1 MTTAAGTDDVAGG
14 RDGLAGGT
22 GRATGVAGG
31 PGGSRTQ
38 RVAAV
43 LLVVTAV
50 IAVPPVVAWGM
61 LRSGSEWLAMWATTT
76 RTPLTLVVGVLLLS
90 APAATLALIA
100 AAVGAWRGL
109 RWAAAVGWCALLAV
123 AVVLVGPLSNVS
135 LVSWLPGGRV
145 VGLALALGA
154 AILLLPLSRHGQ
166 PGQAGLLGWF
176 GTGFLGC
183 VGILAALGVVA
194 GGLPGQPWPGLSS
207 QLRLGSGTPAPFDA
221 PMEAQN
227 PDMAQFPYSAIH
239 NDASQTDLYPS
250 PLNVSPATAEVR
262 SFAAG
267 GGCASLAWDSAG
279 NLAAVCVSDSV
290 TAYVLDPESLT
301 VLARYRISDR
311 PFTADFFTDFGGGG
325 YMYLNAADEIV
336 TPTLRR
342 TVLVLEQVRSDDG
355 LALRPR
361 VEYDLSSA
369 LLTQEQPTSALP
381 DSSGRIWFVGQLGTV
396 GYIEPE
402 TGAVVSRQWPGEDIE
417 NSFATGD
424 DNDVYVVSSAALRR
438 LSAGPEGV
446 QVQWEAQYDSGVRRK
461 PGQTSRASGTTPTLH
476 GDGWVSIAD
485 NGEPMHI
492 DVFRQADGTRLC
504 HLPVFGA
511 ESGATENSLVALG
524 DDLLVENN
532 YGYRLFGVIGGH
544 STEPGLARVNV
555 DAQVGCSIAWT
566 NPALRIPSVV
576 SKASAASGV
585 ALTYTKDRDVW
596 GVDRWWITAVG
607 LGDGEI
613 VWQRLAGVGP
623 ARNNHYAAIYISP
636 EGEVFVGTVMGILS
650 LKNPTSAVG
659 G

>member
-1 MTTAAGTDDVAGG
+1 MTEAGG
-14 RDGLAGGT
+14 LVSRSDRS
-22 GRATGVAGG
+22 RA
-31 PGGSRTQ
+31 R
-38 RVAAV
+38 RVAAA
-43 LLVVTAV
+43 LLVVTAL
-50 IAVPPVVAWGM
+50 IAVPPGVAWGM
-61 LRSGSEWLAMWATTT
+61 LRGGAEWLAMWATTT
-76 RTPLTLVVGVLLLS
+76 RTPLTLAVGVLLLS
-90 APAATLALIA
+90 APAVTLALIA

-135 LVSWLPGGRV
+135 LASRLPGGRL

-154 AILLLPLSRHGQ
+154 GVSLLPLWRQGQ
-166 PGQAGLLGWF
+166 LGQAGVLGWF
-176 GTGFLGC
+176 GAGFLGC

-207 QLRLGSGTPAPFDA
+207 QLRLGPGTPAPFEA
-221 PMEAQN
+221 PDQAQN
-227 PDMAQFPYSAIH
+227 LDMARFPYSAIH
-239 NDASQTDLYPS
+239 NDAGQTDLYPGS
-250 PLNVSPATAEVR
+250 LNVNPANAEVR

-267 GGCASLAWDSAG
+267 GGCASLAWDSVG
-279 NLAAVCVSDSV
+279 NLAAVCVADSV
-290 TAYVLDPESLT
+290 TAYVLDPDSLA

-342 TVLVLEQVRSDDG
+342 TVMVLEQVRSDDG

-361 VEYDLSSA
+361 AEYDLSGA
-369 LLTQEQPTSALP
+369 LLTEEQPTSALP
-381 DSSGRIWFVGQLGTV
+381 DSSGRIWFVGQLGSV

-402 TGAVVSRQWPGEDIE
+402 SGAVVSRQWPGEDIE
-417 NSFATGD
+417 NSFATGVE
-424 DNDVYVVSSAALRR
+424 NDVYVVSSAALRR
-438 LSAGPEGV
+438 LTAGPDGV

-511 ESGATENSLVALG
+511 DSGATENSLVALG

-532 YGYRLFGVIGGH
+532 YGYRLFATVGGH
-544 STEPGLARVNV
+544 STEPGFARVNV
-555 DAQVGCSIAWT
+555 DAQVGCSVAWT
-566 NPALRIPSVV
+566 NDALRVPSVV

-585 ALTYTKDRDVW
+585 ALTYTKDHDVW
-596 GVDRWWITAVG
+596 GSDRWWITAVG
-607 LGDGEI
+607 LGDGEV

-623 ARNNHYAAIYISP
+623 ARNNHYAAIYMSP

-650 LKNPTSAVG
+650 LKNPTSAAG